1 MSQAGQPRGT
11 SDETEGEASRGGIVR
26 VMSAADRRSWSLLRG
41 HFAARITQN
50 RETAYGSCRSRGR
63 RERAHRS
70 LENQRTV
77 FHELPQAPL
86 IGNQSVTHV
95 PG

>member
-41 HFAARITQN
+41 YFAARITQN
-50 RETAYGSCRSRGR
+50 RETAYGS
-63 RERAHRS
+63 
-70 LENQRTV
+70 
-77 FHELPQAPL
+77 
-86 IGNQSVTHV
+86 
-95 PG
+95 